1 MNLLKHG
8 ECLKKAKT
16 KIYLDTSVYNR
27 PFDDQGQT
35 RIRLETEAF
44 LSILEKAVS
53 GSLIIMGSSAILY
66 ENSKNPFAERRER
79 VSSYLSAVSRFTR
92 LNDHVKKI
100 ALLLEGINIDPIDAL
115 HLAYAESGGAE
126 YFITCDNDII
136 KKITRHKGILKIAV
150 CNPLEFVL
158 QEVFKN
164 A

>member
-1 MNLLKHG
+1 M
-8 ECLKKAKT
+8 KKTKI

-27 PFDDQGQT
+27 PFDYQGQT

-53 GSLIIMGSSAILY
+53 GTLIIMGSSAVLY
-66 ENSKNPFAERRER
+66 ENSRNPFADRRER
-79 VSSYLSAVSRFTR
+79 ISSYLSVVSKFTG
-92 LNDHVKKI
+92 LNDHVKKT

-126 YFITCDNDII
+126 YFITCDNDIM
-136 KKITRHKGILKIAV
+136 KRITRHKGILKTEA

-158 QEVFKN
+158 KEVFKN